1 MSKKFSRTLLGQC
14 ILAVLFSW
22 STLAQTAGPATT
34 LALNYLAPT
43 SYLIEDIRITGTKT
57 LEPEALLA
65 MLALR
70 AGDIVQIPSSAIT
83 DAIKKL
89 WQQKLIHD
97 VAIYASK
104 VADKRIILTIAITER
119 PRLSAYAFE
128 GIKKKEQKELKEK
141 ISLAKGKIITDRLI
155 KNTQKTLQEYLVSQG
170 YLDAVVNI
178 TSFPDPTLPDYKQ
191 VTIHIDK
198 GEKFII
204 NRILLK
210 GNHNLDDKVLKA
222 QLQHIQEKPRFTLVR
237 DILKKA
243 LTLQPVRK
251 GGLLWR
257 LPSLEE
263 TLVYLKYHVI
273 PFSAKLIQTKY
284 AEDKKRLINYYQTKG
299 YRDATIVA
307 DTIHKHKE
315 GLLDVQLQLEEGQQY
330 FIRDIAWVGNYSY
343 HNDTLNQILAIHPG
357 DVYNPALI
365 QERLFVNP
373 AGKDVASLYMDEGYL
388 FFNAEPVEVR
398 IAGNAVDLAIRIQEG
413 PQAYINSVN
422 IQGNTWTH
430 DQVIRRELRTLPGD
444 KFSRAKLIRS
454 QRELIML
461 NTFDPAKL
469 KITPIPSLTDTTVDL
484 VYEVKE
490 SPKFEIRAGA
500 SVGGGSSKAFNATLG
515 INNFSLRNALQGK
528 WPLGEAQTIQLN
540 AEFYGKNHQNL
551 TFQFIEPW
559 LGGKKPQSLSV
570 AINQAF
576 QQHEKEGS
584 TSSLG
589 GKIGLGTRLQW
600 PDDYTEIRNSLGFYQ
615 HRYKN
620 YDLLDN
626 KQKLSGVMHD
636 LSLRTSIK
644 RNSTDD
650 PIYPTK
656 GSEFGLHLQLT
667 PPYAWFSRRD
677 YRKLSTQA
685 KYKWKAYHQWIV
697 DGAYFQKLLGDWIVN
712 IQGHGGILG
721 GYSTQQGV
729 GPFERFA
736 MGGTGLVD
744 YSLLGRELIA
754 LRGYAEEYILPQDK
768 KRGYKGGTIFNK
780 VALELRHPLVKA
792 PVAYIYALAFAE
804 AGNTWLNYTDWR
816 PLDLKRSVGFGLRLY
831 LPLGAIGLD
840 WGYGFDK
847 APGDKLEF
855 HWSFGGSIR

>member
-1 MSKKFSRTLLGQC
+1 MNKKFSRTLLGQC
-14 ILAVLFSW
+14 ILTVLFSW
-22 STLAQTAGPATT
+22 KTLAQTAEPDTT

-43 SYLIEDIRITGTKT
+43 SYHIEDIRITGTKI
-57 LEPEALLA
+57 LEPEALRA
-65 MLALR
+65 MIALK

-89 WQQKLIHD
+89 WQQKLIQD
-97 VAIYASK
+97 VAIYASR
-104 VADKRIILTIAITER
+104 VVDKRIILTIDITES

-128 GIKKKEQKELKEK
+128 GLRKREQKELKEK
-141 ISLAKGKIITDRLI
+141 ISLAKGKIITGRLI

-178 TSFPDPTLPDYKQ
+178 TSLPDPALPDYKQ

-204 NRILLK
+204 NKILLQ
-210 GNHNLDDKVLKA
+210 GNHKLDDKVLKA

-243 LTLQPVRK
+243 LTLQPLRK
-251 GGLLWR
+251 GGLLR
-257 LPSLEE
+257 QMPSLEE

-273 PFSAKLIQTKY
+273 PFPSKLIQAKY
-284 AEDKKRLINYYQTKG
+284 TEDKKRLINYYQTKG

-307 DTIHKHKE
+307 DTIHKHKG

-330 FIRDIAWVGNYSY
+330 FIRNIAWVGNYSY
-343 HNDTLNQILAIHPG
+343 HNDTLNQILDIHPG

-365 QERLFVNP
+365 QERLFLNP

-398 IAGNAVDLAIRIQEG
+398 IEGNTVDLAIRIQEG
-413 PQAYINSVN
+413 PQAYINRVN

-444 KFSRAKLIRS
+444 KFSRAKLLRS
-454 QRELIML
+454 QRELTML

-469 KITPIPSLTDTTVDL
+469 KITPIPSPTDTTVDL

-490 SPKFEIRAGA
+490 NPKFEIR
-500 SVGGGSSKAFNATLG
+500 GGGSFGGGASSPAINLTLS

-528 WPLGEAQTIQLN
+528 RPLGEAQTIQLN
-540 AEFYGKNHQNL
+540 AEFCGKNYQNF

-559 LGGKKPQSLSV
+559 LGGKKPQSLSL
-570 AINQAF
+570 AISQAF
-576 QQHEKEGS
+576 QHEEETS
-584 TSSLG
+584 TGSLG
-589 GKIGLGTRLQW
+589 GKIGLGTRLKW
-600 PDDYTEIRNSLGFYQ
+600 PDDYTELRSSLGFYQ
-615 HRYKN
+615 HRYEN

-626 KQKLSGVMHD
+626 QQKLRGVMYD
-636 LSLRTSIK
+636 LSLSTSIE

-650 PIYPTK
+650 PIYPTQ

-685 KYKWKAYHQWIV
+685 KYKWKEYHQWIV
-697 DGAYFQKLLGDWIVN
+697 DGSYFQKLFGDWLLN
-712 IQGHGGILG
+712 IRGHGGILG
-721 GYSTQQGV
+721 GYSTKQGI
-729 GPFERFA
+729 GPFKRFA
-736 MGGTGLVD
+736 MGSTSLMD

-754 LRGYAEEYILPQDK
+754 LRGYAEECILPQDK

-780 VALELRHPLVKA
+780 VALELRHPLVKS

-804 AGNTWLNYTDWR
+804 AGNTWPNYKDWQ
-816 PLDLKRSVGFGLRLY
+816 PLDLKRSVGLGIRLY
-831 LPLGAIGLD
+831 IPLGTIELN

-847 APGDKLEF
+847 AQRDKLEF
-855 HWSFGGSIR
+855 HWSFGGSVR